1 MERWRRRAQVRRCQ
15 RGPAQV
21 AVREVWYAREKTMNE
36 TAAIEFVLHG
46 KVEGLDITP
55 RTIGLSLFNEFNQ
68 QVDCVRGLPANL

>member
-1 MERWRRRAQVRRCQ
+1 
-15 RGPAQV
+15 
-21 AVREVWYAREKTMNE
+21 MNE

-46 KVEGLDITP
+46 KIEGLDITP